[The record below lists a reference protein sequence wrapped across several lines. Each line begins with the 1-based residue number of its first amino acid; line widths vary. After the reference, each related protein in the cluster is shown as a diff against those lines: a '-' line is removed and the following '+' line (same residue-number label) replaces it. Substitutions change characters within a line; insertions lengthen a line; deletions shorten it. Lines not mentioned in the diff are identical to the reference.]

1 MVVLQP
7 HPHRASES
15 TLEKGLLLEDL
26 GVRDYDQAY
35 QYQLELLTRRKHGHL
50 SFDRLLFVEHPDVY
64 TLGRR
69 SSQQET
75 DQAFPTVSVER
86 GGQITFHNPGQLV
99 SYPILKLQET
109 ERDLH
114 KYLRRLEQV
123 LIDVLSDYGLQGER
137 RPGATGVWIAGKQKK
152 IASIG
157 VAVSSWVTYH
167 GTALNVDNDLSGFA
181 KIRPCGFPSEVMTSL
196 AVELRE
202 SCPSLAEVKES
213 YLQHFCRTFNRT
225 LVV

>member
-1 MVVLQP
+1 MAVLQP
-7 HPHRASES
+7 HPPLAPNHN
-15 TLEKGLLLEDL
+15 GHDGFLLEDVGL
-26 GVRDYDQAY
+26 RDYDEVY
-35 QYQLELLTRRKHGHL
+35 QHQLELVARLKHAHL
-50 SFDRLLFVEHPDVY
+50 SLDRLIFVEHPDVY

-99 SYPILKLQET
+99 SYPILKLRDH

-123 LIDVLSDYGLQGER
+123 IIDTLADFNLVGER
-137 RPGATGVWIAGKQKK
+137 RPGATGVWIAGREKK

-167 GTALNVDNDLSGFA
+167 GTALNVNNDLSGFA
-181 KIRPCGFPSEVMTSL
+181 KIRPCGFPSEVMTSM
-196 AVELRE
+196 AVELRDAA
-202 SCPSLAEVKES
+202 PSVTEVKEI
-213 YLQHFCRTFNRT
+213 YLRHFCRVFQRS
-225 LVV
+225 LVI

>member
-1 MVVLQP
+1 MAVLQP
-7 HPHRASES
+7 HLPQEPERQQ
-15 TLEKGLLLEDL
+15 TRGFLLEDL
-26 GVRDYDQAY
+26 ALRDYDEV
-35 QYQLELLTRRKHGHL
+35 YQLQQELVLRLKHSDSL
-50 SFDRLLFVEHPDVY
+50 DRLVFVEHPDVY

-75 DQAFPTVSVER
+75 DQAFPAVAVER
-86 GGQITFHNPGQLV
+86 GGQVTFHNPGQLV
-99 SYPILKLQET
+99 AYPILKLQEK

-123 LIDVLSDYGLQGER
+123 LIDVLADFSIEAER
-137 RPGATGVWIAGKQKK
+137 RPGATGVWISGKEKK

-167 GTALNVDNDLSGFA
+167 GTALNVQNDLSGFA
-181 KIRPCGFPSEVMTSL
+181 KIRPCGFPSEVMTSM
-196 AVELRE
+196 AVEMRE
-202 SCPSLAEVKES
+202 ACPSLEQVKES
-213 YLQHFCRTFNRT
+213 YLRHFCRVFRRS

>member
-1 MVVLQP
+1 MAVLQP
-7 HPHRASES
+7 HPPQESERRDS
-15 TLEKGLLLEDL
+15 RGFLLDDL
-26 GVRDYDQAY
+26 GVRDYDEVYHQ
-35 QYQLELLTRRKHGHL
+35 QQELVTRLKHSESL
-50 SFDRLLFVEHPDVY
+50 DRLLFVEHPDVY

-86 GGQITFHNPGQLV
+86 GGQITYHNPGQLV
-99 SYPILKLQET
+99 SYPILKLQEK

-123 LIDVLSDYGLQGER
+123 LIDLLEDFGLPAER
-137 RPGATGVWIAGKQKK
+137 RPGATGVWIVGKEKK

-167 GTALNVDNDLSGFA
+167 GTALNVHNDLSGFA
-181 KIRPCGFPSEVMTSL
+181 KIRPCGFPSEVMTSM
-196 AVELRE
+196 AVELRDA
-202 SCPSLAEVKES
+202 CPTMEQAKEA
-213 YLQHFCRTFNRT
+213 YLRHFCRVFRRN
-225 LVV
+225 LVI